1 MKKQLLLSLFVFA
14 AFTTKAQMPKSNPIN
29 QQDLVKFAESINT
42 YEFFSGS
49 QLWVRIFKVDNGS
62 GSANLP
68 ESHEVNYSLYI
79 CLAHYDE
86 YPESKLYKIGPFRK
100 PELIKK
106 VDSGRF
112 VTFHVRDGYEND
124 LTTYKIVVS
133 ETGAKIEK

>member
-1 MKKQLLLSLFVFA
+1 MKKHLLFFLFVFA
-14 AFTTKAQMPKSNPIN
+14 AFTTKAQMPKSTAIK
-29 QQDLVKFAESINT
+29 QQDLVKFVESIRT
-42 YEFFSGS
+42 YEFFNGT
-49 QLWVRIFKVDNGS
+49 QLWAKIFKVDNGS

-68 ESHEVNYSLYI
+68 ESDEVNYSLYI
-79 CLAHYDE
+79 CLAHHDE
-86 YPESKLYKIGPFRK
+86 YPQTKLYKIGPFKK

-133 ETGAKIEK
+133 EKGAKVEQ

>member
-1 MKKQLLLSLFVFA
+1 MKKQLLLLLFVLA
-14 AFTTKAQMPKSNPIN
+14 AFTTKAQMPKSTAVK
-29 QQDLVKFAESINT
+29 QQDLVKFAQSVNT

-49 QLWVRIFKVDNGS
+49 QLGVRIFKIDNGS

-68 ESHEVNYSLYI
+68 ESDEVNYSLYF
-79 CLAHYDE
+79 CLAHNDE
-86 YPESKLYKIGPFRK
+86 HPESKLYKIGPFKK
-100 PELIKK
+100 PQLIKK